1 MYSQGALPYDLRH
14 YIAIMAAARH
24 KCLYLVHQQ
33 EVEFISQKGQTSW
46 LYGLSKIP
54 QKLQDLSEINKLICH
69 QPWLIN
75 KTHIVKLL
83 KNQFNSWSITE
94 LIMAVT
100 IIIHFQ
106 AMSGFIFGCGIN
118 DNYAQEIAKKKQLE
132 LQVEHDKL
140 LTSQL
145 EKNMLAINRQIK
157 YSHMNSNQTD
167 SENEEEEEED
177 EEVISE
183 HDNDEEFDIYSFN
196 DSQNDDDLSN
206 DSGRFMSSSI
216 NRTLSNSSASSCEIG
231 IDSLLKE
238 MQVIQADD
246 KIKQNYACSNA
257 EPSMGFT
264 PTQMFIK
271 TTSGTNTLTNSPISS
286 AISNGYLSDL
296 SNKTAFVNS
305 HPKASTIHQQ
315 FTDLHDENA
324 DQIDMNEEDSDLNLN
339 ERPRSNNLDG
349 QSTGASKK
357 HFKKHHHQTYSRR
370 STSLNSTSRAVKES
384 PSLPPLPPTPVTLP
398 VTVSKEI
405 ELENSYMLKYVHDP
419 SFAKLNFKNADQS
432 LRLEYYTW
440 ENQGYRTANSFYP
453 DICDYLDNKFRI
465 ASTLTYNTMGSHK
478 QVDTSPFRRAVWLYT
493 HSLFGI
499 RYDDYDYCQTKQLIG
514 SQLRKYIKILCSCPE
529 TITKSDYDSIMKEFT
544 HSEKAFIFDF

>member
-1 MYSQGALPYDLRH
+1 MYSQGALPYELRH

-33 EVEFISQKGQTSW
+33 EAEFISQKGQSTW
-46 LYGLSKIP
+46 LLGLPKIP
-54 QKLQDLSEINKLICH
+54 QKLQDLSELNKLICH

-100 IIIHFQ
+100 ILIHFQ
-106 AMSGFIFGCGIN
+106 AMSGFIFGCGISE
-118 DNYAQEIAKKKQLE
+118 NYTQEMCRKKQLE
-132 LQVEHDKL
+132 QEAEHDRL
-140 LTSQL
+140 VAAQL
-145 EKNMLAINRQIK
+145 KKKMIANNKQIK
-157 YSHMNSNQTD
+157 YSHMNSNETD
-167 SENEEEEEED
+167 SENEEEED
-177 EEVISE
+177 EAVSE
-183 HDNDEEFDIYSFN
+183 QDIDEEFDIYSFN
-196 DSQNDDDLSN
+196 ESDDLSN
-206 DSGRFMSSSI
+206 DSDRFAV

-238 MQVIQADD
+238 MQMIQADD
-246 KIKQNYACSNA
+246 KIKQQYACGNA
-257 EPSMGFT
+257 ETASRHMPVSELGVT

-286 AISNGYLSDL
+286 AISTGYLSDL
-296 SNKTAFVNS
+296 SNKTTFVNS

-324 DQIDMNEEDSDLNLN
+324 DKKNSNQIDMEDVDSDLDSN
-339 ERPRSNNLDG
+339 ERDSNNNHSDN
-349 QSTGASKK
+349 K
-357 HFKKHHHQTYSRR
+357 HFKKHHHQQTYSRR
-370 STSLNSTSRAVKES
+370 SASLSNTSKVVKES
-384 PSLPPLPPTPVTLP
+384 SALAPAPAPVALS
-398 VTVSKEI
+398 VSVGSKQAEMD
-405 ELENSYMLKYVHDP
+405 NSYMLKYVHDP
-419 SFAKLNFKNADQS
+419 SFDKLNFKNADQS

-453 DICDYLDNKFRI
+453 DICDFLDNKFRI

-499 RYDDYDYCQTKQLIG
+499 RYDDYDYFQTKQLIG
-514 SQLRKYIKILCSCPE
+514 SPLRKYIKILCSCPE
-529 TITKSDYDSIMKEFT
+529 SITKNDYDCIMKEFT
-544 HSEKAFIFDF
+544 HSEKVNKFEIY